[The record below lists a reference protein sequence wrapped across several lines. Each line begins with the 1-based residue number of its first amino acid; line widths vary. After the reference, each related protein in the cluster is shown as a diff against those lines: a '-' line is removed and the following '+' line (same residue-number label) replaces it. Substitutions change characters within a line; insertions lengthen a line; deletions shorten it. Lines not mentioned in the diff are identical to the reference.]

1 MIVTV
6 RVYRQHDMDLM
17 TLAFDKSFHLGR
29 EMKRALVAVA
39 NKESYNGTTSDYL
52 GTDTSGYVPKSIR
65 EQISLNPADPREKR
79 AIDLLSEIKHGYR
92 CSFIK
97 ALFRQS
103 VLFTP
108 LVGYTVS
115 SNFAM
120 RHNVALEPA
129 PVEAAPVEAA
139 PVEPAV
145 EPAEPAEP
153 VAEPVA
159 EPPVLEESKESTD
172 DLDALFQSMDKLG
185 R

>member
-108 LVGYTVS
+108 LVGYTIS

-120 RHNVALEPA
+120 RHNAL
-129 PVEAAPVEAA
+129 APVEAA

-145 EPAEPAEP
+145 EPAEPVAAEP
-153 VAEPVA
+153 VTA
-159 EPPVLEESKESTD
+159 EPPALEESKESTD

>member
-129 PVEAAPVEAA
+129 PVEAAPVE
-139 PVEPAV
+139 PA
-145 EPAEPAEP
+145 
-153 VAEPVA
+153 AEPVA

>member
-120 RHNVALEPA
+120 RHNVALEP
-129 PVEAAPVEAA
+129 PVEAA
-139 PVEPAV
+139 PVEPA
-145 EPAEPAEP
+145 AEPA
-153 VAEPVA
+153 A

>member
-52 GTDTSGYVPKSIR
+52 GADTSGYVPKSIR

-108 LVGYTVS
+108 LVGYTIS

-120 RHNVALEPA
+120 RHNALE
-129 PVEAAPVEAA
+129 PVEAA
-139 PVEPAV
+139 PVEPA
-145 EPAEPAEP
+145 EP
-153 VAEPVA
+153 VAPAAVEPTT
-159 EPPVLEESKESTD
+159 EHPILEESKESTD

>member
-39 NKESYNGTTSDYL
+39 NKEAYNGTTSDYL

-108 LVGYTVS
+108 LVGYTIS

-129 PVEAAPVEAA
+129 PVEAAPVE
-139 PVEPAV
+139 PAV
-145 EPAEPAEP
+145 EPAEPVEPAAEP
-153 VAEPVA
+153 VA
-159 EPPVLEESKESTD
+159 PPVLEESKESTD

>member
-108 LVGYTVS
+108 LVGYTTS

-120 RHNVALEPA
+120 RHNAL
-129 PVEAAPVEAA
+129 APVEAA
-139 PVEPAV
+139 PVEPVAAAPAV
-145 EPAEPAEP
+145 EPVEP
-153 VAEPVA
+153 VAA

>member
-52 GTDTSGYVPKSIR
+52 GADTSGYVPKSIR

-108 LVGYTVS
+108 LVGYTIS

-129 PVEAAPVEAA
+129 PVEAAPVE
-139 PVEPAV
+139 PAV
-145 EPAEPAEP
+145 EPAEPVEPAAEP
-153 VAEPVA
+153 AA

>member
-52 GTDTSGYVPKSIR
+52 GADTSGYVPKSIR

-120 RHNVALEPA
+120 RHTLE
-129 PVEAAPVEAA
+129 PVEAA

-145 EPAEPAEP
+145 EPAAEP
-153 VAEPVA
+153 VEPAAEPVA
-159 EPPVLEESKESTD
+159 EPPVLGESKESTD

>member
-65 EQISLNPADPREKR
+65 EQISLNPADPREKK

-108 LVGYTVS
+108 LVGYTIS

-120 RHNVALEPA
+120 RHNAL
-129 PVEAAPVEAA
+129 APVEAA

-145 EPAEPAEP
+145 EPAEPVAAEP
-153 VAEPVA
+153 VTA
-159 EPPVLEESKESTD
+159 EPPALEESKESTD

>member
-120 RHNVALEPA
+120 RHNA
-129 PVEAAPVEAA
+129 PAPVEAA

-145 EPAEPAEP
+145 EPAVEPMAAEP
-153 VAEPVA
+153 ITA
-159 EPPVLEESKESTD
+159 EPPALEESKESTD

>member
-108 LVGYTVS
+108 LVGYTIS

-120 RHNVALEPA
+120 RHNAL
-129 PVEAAPVEAA
+129 APVEAA
-139 PVEPAV
+139 PVEPAAEPAVEPV
-145 EPAEPAEP
+145 EPAAEP
-153 VAEPVA
+153 SVP
-159 EPPVLEESKESTD
+159 EESKESTD

>member
-52 GTDTSGYVPKSIR
+52 GADTSGYVPKSIR

-108 LVGYTVS
+108 LVGYTIS

-120 RHNVALEPA
+120 RHNALEP
-129 PVEAAPVEAA
+129 EEAA

-145 EPAEPAEP
+145 EPTEPVEPA
-153 VAEPVA
+153 AELVA

>member
-120 RHNVALEPA
+120 RHNALA
-129 PVEAAPVEAA
+129 PVEAAPVES
-139 PVEPAV
+139 AV
-145 EPAEPAEP
+145 EPAEPVEPAAEP
-153 VAEPVA
+153 AAEPSV
-159 EPPVLEESKESTD
+159 PEESKESTD

>member
-145 EPAEPAEP
+145 EPAEPVEP
-153 VAEPVA
+153 AA

>member
-108 LVGYTVS
+108 LVGYTIS

-120 RHNVALEPA
+120 RHNAL
-129 PVEAAPVEAA
+129 APVEAA

-145 EPAEPAEP
+145 EPAEPVEP
-153 VAEPVA
+153 AAEPVA
-159 EPPVLEESKESTD
+159 EPPVPEESKESTD

>member
-129 PVEAAPVEAA
+129 PVEAAPVEPAVEPMTA
-139 PVEPAV
+139 EPVEPA
-145 EPAEPAEP
+145 
-153 VAEPVA
+153 A

>member
-108 LVGYTVS
+108 LVGYTIS

-120 RHNVALEPA
+120 RHNVP
-129 PVEAAPVEAA
+129 APVEAA

-145 EPAEPAEP
+145 EPAEPVEP
-153 VAEPVA
+153 VAA

>member
-120 RHNVALEPA
+120 RHNA
-129 PVEAAPVEAA
+129 PAPVEAA

-145 EPAEPAEP
+145 EPAVEPMAAEP
-153 VAEPVA
+153 VTA
-159 EPPVLEESKESTD
+159 EPPALEESKESTD

>member
-120 RHNVALEPA
+120 RHNVALEP
-129 PVEAAPVEAA
+129 PVEAAPVK
-139 PVEPAV
+139 PAV
-145 EPAEPAEP
+145 EPA
-153 VAEPVA
+153 A
-159 EPPVLEESKESTD
+159 EPPVPEESKESTD

>member
-120 RHNVALEPA
+120 RHNA
-129 PVEAAPVEAA
+129 PAPVEAA

-145 EPAEPAEP
+145 EPAVEPMAAEP
-153 VAEPVA
+153 ITA

>member
-120 RHNVALEPA
+120 RHNVALEP
-129 PVEAAPVEAA
+129 VEAA
-139 PVEPAV
+139 PVEPAAVAPAAEPV
-145 EPAEPAEP
+145 EPA
-153 VAEPVA
+153 AEPVA

>member
-108 LVGYTVS
+108 LVGYTIS

-120 RHNVALEPA
+120 RHNVALEP
-129 PVEAAPVEAA
+129 PVEAA
-139 PVEPAV
+139 PVEPAAAAPAV
-145 EPAEPAEP
+145 EPAEPE
-153 VAEPVA
+153 AEPVA

>member
-120 RHNVALEPA
+120 RHNAPA
-129 PVEAAPVEAA
+129 PVEAAPVESVAA
-139 PVEPAV
+139 APAAEPVEPA
-145 EPAEPAEP
+145 
-153 VAEPVA
+153 A
-159 EPPVLEESKESTD
+159 EPPVPEESKESID

>member
-52 GTDTSGYVPKSIR
+52 GADTSGYVPKSIR
-65 EQISLNPADPREKR
+65 EQISLNPADLREKR
-79 AIDLLSEIKHGYR
+79 AIDLLSEIKRGYR

-108 LVGYTVS
+108 LVGYTIS

-120 RHNVALEPA
+120 RHNIALEP
-129 PVEAAPVEAA
+129 PVKAA

-145 EPAEPAEP
+145 EPAVEP
-153 VAEPVA
+153 VTA

>member
-52 GTDTSGYVPKSIR
+52 GADTSGYVPKSIR

-108 LVGYTVS
+108 LVGYTIS

-120 RHNVALEPA
+120 RHNVALEP
-129 PVEAAPVEAA
+129 PVEAA

-145 EPAEPAEP
+145 EPAEPA
-153 VAEPVA
+153 AEPVA

>member
-108 LVGYTVS
+108 LVGYTIS

-120 RHNVALEPA
+120 RHNVALEPPVEPA
-129 PVEAAPVEAA
+129 PVEPA

-145 EPAEPAEP
+145 EPAVEPMEPA
-153 VAEPVA
+153 A
-159 EPPVLEESKESTD
+159 EPPVLGESKESTD

>member
-39 NKESYNGTTSDYL
+39 NKESYNGTTRDYL

-120 RHNVALEPA
+120 RHNA
-129 PVEAAPVEAA
+129 PAPVEAA
-139 PVEPAV
+139 PVEPAAVAPAAEPV
-145 EPAEPAEP
+145 EPA
-153 VAEPVA
+153 AEPVA

>member
-120 RHNVALEPA
+120 RHNA
-129 PVEAAPVEAA
+129 PAPVEAA
-139 PVEPAV
+139 PVEPAAV
-145 EPAEPAEP
+145 APAAEPEPA
-153 VAEPVA
+153 AEPVA

>member
-120 RHNVALEPA
+120 RHNVALA
-129 PVEAAPVEAA
+129 PVEAAPVESV
-139 PVEPAV
+139 VEPAV
-145 EPAEPAEP
+145 EPVEPA
-153 VAEPVA
+153 AEPVA
-159 EPPVLEESKESTD
+159 EPPVPEESKESTD

>member
-120 RHNVALEPA
+120 RHNVALEP
-129 PVEAAPVEAA
+129 VEAAPMEPA
-139 PVEPAV
+139 VEPAV
-145 EPAEPAEP
+145 EPAEPA
-153 VAEPVA
+153 AEPVA
-159 EPPVLEESKESTD
+159 EPPVLGESKESTD

>member
-108 LVGYTVS
+108 LVGYTIS

-120 RHNVALEPA
+120 RHNAL
-129 PVEAAPVEAA
+129 APVEAA

-145 EPAEPAEP
+145 EPAVEPVEPA
-153 VAEPVA
+153 AEPSV
-159 EPPVLEESKESTD
+159 PEESKESTD

>member
-120 RHNVALEPA
+120 RHNIALES
-129 PVEAAPVEAA
+129 PVEAA

-145 EPAEPAEP
+145 ELAVEPVEPA
-153 VAEPVA
+153 AEPVA

>member
-120 RHNVALEPA
+120 RHNIALEP
-129 PVEAAPVEAA
+129 PVEAA

-145 EPAEPAEP
+145 EPAVEPVEPA
-153 VAEPVA
+153 AEPVA
-159 EPPVLEESKESTD
+159 EPPIPEESKESTD
-172 DLDALFQSMDKLG
+172 DLDALFQSIDKLG

>member
-108 LVGYTVS
+108 LVGYTIS

-120 RHNVALEPA
+120 RHNVALE
-129 PVEAAPVEAA
+129 PVEAA

-145 EPAEPAEP
+145 EPAEPVEP
-153 VAEPVA
+153 AAEPVA
-159 EPPVLEESKESTD
+159 EPPILEESKESTD

>member
-39 NKESYNGTTSDYL
+39 NNESYNGTTSDYL

-65 EQISLNPADPREKR
+65 EQIFLNPADPREKR

-108 LVGYTVS
+108 LVGYTIS

-129 PVEAAPVEAA
+129 PVETAPVESV
-139 PVEPAV
+139 VEPA
-145 EPAEPAEP
+145 AEP
-153 VAEPVA
+153 VAA